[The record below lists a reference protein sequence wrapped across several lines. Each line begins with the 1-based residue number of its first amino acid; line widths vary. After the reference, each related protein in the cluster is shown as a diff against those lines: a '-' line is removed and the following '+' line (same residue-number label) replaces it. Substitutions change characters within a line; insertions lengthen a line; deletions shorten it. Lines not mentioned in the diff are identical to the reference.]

1 MNELTPAQ
9 LRLAAMNLLARREYS
24 AEELRQKLLQKSSDQ
39 QLIKQVIQSL
49 IDDGLQSDE
58 RFAEAFTRMRLNQ
71 GKGSLKVRLELKQK
85 GIASRL
91 IDTYVSSDNDQWQQ
105 ALETL
110 IQRRFSG
117 HLSTDLREK
126 ARQLR
131 FLQSRGFSLEQIRR
145 VIAHT
150 EEGN

>member
-1 MNELTPAQ
+1 LNELTPAQ

-39 QLIKQVIQSL
+39 DLVKQVIQKL

-58 RFAEAFTRMRLNQ
+58 RFTQAFTRMRLNQ

-85 GIASRL
+85 GIAAQL
-91 IDTYVSSDNDQWQQ
+91 INAYVKADNDQWQQ

-117 HLSTDLREK
+117 HISSDPREK

-131 FLQSRGFSLEQIRR
+131 FLQSRGFTLEQIRR
-145 VIAHT
+145 VVSYV

>member
-1 MNELTPAQ
+1 
-9 LRLAAMNLLARREYS
+9 MNLLARREYS

-39 QLIKQVIQSL
+39 DLVKQVIQKL

-91 IDTYVSSDNDQWQQ
+91 IDACINTDNDQWQQ

-117 HLSTDLREK
+117 HLSNDLREK

-145 VIAHT
+145 VITHT